1 MATYPMGVQPENVLL
16 FQKLIQGAAE
26 NSSPCIQDPET
37 WFSGEYEDIALAKR
51 LCRDCPLQRECLD
64 YAIRNNE
71 QGGVWGGMTHGDRYR
86 LRLRI
91 ARQERDI
98 DDV

>member
-1 MATYPMGVQPENVLL
+1 MTTYPMGVQPENVLIFKEL
-16 FQKLIQGAAE
+16 VDGAAE
-26 NSSPCIQDPET
+26 HGSPCLQDPET

-51 LCRDCPLQRECLD
+51 MCAECPLQKLCLD

-71 QGGVWGGMTHGDRYR
+71 QGGVWGGLTHGDRYR

-91 ARQERDI
+91 ARAERNI